1 MTSIARTRRRSA
13 SLLAITALLLA
24 LALSSCAGRGVAR
37 GNATTGGS
45 GYTSTQTTS
54 GSGGNTA
61 LDADISAL
69 SSIDSQ
75 IQAALGSAD
84 DAQNAATQDQSS
96 QDSAVTP

>member
-13 SLLAITALLLA
+13 SLLAITALLFA

-37 GNATTGGS
+37 GTGGS

-54 GSGGNTA
+54 SSGGNAA

-69 SSIDSQ
+69 SSTDSQ

-96 QDSAVTP
+96 QDSDVTP

>member
-1 MTSIARTRRRSA
+1 MTSIARARRRSA

-37 GNATTGGS
+37 GTTTGGS

-54 GSGGNTA
+54 SSGGNAA
-61 LDADISAL
+61 LDSDISAL
-69 SSIDSQ
+69 SSTDSQ

-84 DAQNAATQDQSS
+84 DAQNAANQDQSS
-96 QDSAVTP
+96 QDSDVTP